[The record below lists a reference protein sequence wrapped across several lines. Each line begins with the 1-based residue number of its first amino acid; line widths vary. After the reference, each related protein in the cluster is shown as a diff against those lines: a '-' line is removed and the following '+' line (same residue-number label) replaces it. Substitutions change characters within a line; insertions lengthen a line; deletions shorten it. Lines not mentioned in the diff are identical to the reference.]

1 MKIGFLNRAVRSL
14 LWRTGIGRK
23 TAELFW
29 RNRSEGSGY
38 NVLSYREEN
47 VFDALPAEFDSL
59 EYSAFIK
66 WDNDRNTCKAEYAIA
81 VDNVLLEPER
91 LIGIRAGREVVEQTV
106 VYKWDRQYPYIL
118 PYLTGKHQ
126 RKTLPAAILYDGSAT
141 RNYYHHF
148 VDALSQLTF
157 LPLSGIPRGLPLL
170 ISRAMFQ
177 QSFFQYLYE
186 RSTYFRSLNWRV
198 VEPNEW
204 LEIKTLYKVQAMQWD
219 PATWRKMRAIYE
231 LPERRSFRR
240 VFLNRDGRHVGRYL
254 SNEKEV
260 EAMLHR
266 HGFETVFA
274 ERLTMDEQTT
284 LFQETEYLVA
294 LTGAGLIQQF
304 FMNPD
309 QGHVIEVMP
318 ANRLMP
324 EYYWQGAKLGMRY
337 YDVVVGGPMTIREGK
352 DYHMDVAQL
361 EAAVRRMLAN
371 TSPSPVLGRT
381 VMRDKIIV

>member
-1 MKIGFLNRAVRSL
+1 
-14 LWRTGIGRK
+14 
-23 TAELFW
+23 EL
-29 RNRSEGSGY
+29 
-38 NVLSYREEN
+38 
-47 VFDALPAEFDSL
+47 
-59 EYSAFIK
+59 
-66 WDNDRNTCKAEYAIA
+66 
-81 VDNVLLEPER
+81 
-91 LIGIRAGREVVEQTV
+91 VEQTI

-118 PYLTGKHQ
+118 PYLTAPTRREK
-126 RKTLPAAILYDGSAT
+126 LPAAILYDGSAT

-157 LPLSGIPRGLPLL
+157 LPQTGIPMDLPLL

-177 QSFFQYLYE
+177 QSFFQYLYG
-186 RSTYFRSLNWRV
+186 RSHAFRGMNWRI
-198 VEPNEW
+198 VEPGEW
-204 LEIKTLYKVQAMQWD
+204 LEIGKLYKVQAMQWD

-240 VFLNRDGRHVGRYL
+240 VFLNRDGTQVGRFL

-260 EAMLHR
+260 EAMLQR
-266 HGFETVFA
+266 YGFETVFA

-304 FMNPD
+304 FMDPD
-309 QGHVIEVMP
+309 RGHVIEVMP

-324 EYYWQGAKLGMRY
+324 EYYWQGGKLGMRY
-337 YDVVVGGPMTIREGK
+337 YDVVVGGPMTVREGK

-361 EAAVRRMLAN
+361 EAAVQRMLAN
-371 TSPSPVLGRT
+371 TSPTPVLGHT
-381 VMRDKIIV
+381 VMPNQATV